1 MKPRALQAR
10 ASAPASIGNV
20 GVGFDVLGL
29 AFDAV
34 RDTVTVQVEDAPGVC
49 LGQVSGLV
57 ETLPDETHRNCALA
71 AAQAVLDA
79 AGADFG
85 LRVDIHKGVPL
96 SAGMGGSA
104 ASAVAAAGAANA
116 VLAQPFSLSDLLPLA
131 MEGEKVSADP
141 PPWDNVM
148 AALHGGLVL
157 AARLDPPL
165 IRRLP
170 LPQGVSCI
178 LFHPQRRVETQAARE
193 LLSPEV
199 SKQVALEHSRNMA
212 AFVAGCATNDL
223 DLVAS
228 GLKDIFIDPQRLPLL
243 PELAAVQAAAL
254 AEGALG
260 CSFSGSGPSVF
271 AWAPSKDLPAVE
283 KAMAAAFKAAACPAN
298 AYDAPL
304 ESAGLRAELIQEHA

>member
-1 MKPRALQAR
+1 M
-10 ASAPASIGNV
+10 
-20 GVGFDVLGL
+20 
-29 AFDAV
+29 
-34 RDTVTVQVEDAPGVC
+34 T
-49 LGQVSGLV
+49 
-57 ETLPDETHRNCALA
+57 
-71 AAQAVLDA
+71 
-79 AGADFG
+79 
-85 LRVDIHKGVPL
+85 
-96 SAGMGGSA
+96 
-104 ASAVAAAGAANA
+104 
-116 VLAQPFSLSDLLPLA
+116 
-131 MEGEKVSADP
+131 
-141 PPWDNVM
+141 
-148 AALHGGLVL
+148 
-157 AARLDPPL
+157 
-165 IRRLP
+165 

-228 GLKDIFIDPQRLPLL
+228 GLKDIFIEPQRLPLL

-260 CSFSGSGPSVF
+260 CSVSGSGPSVF